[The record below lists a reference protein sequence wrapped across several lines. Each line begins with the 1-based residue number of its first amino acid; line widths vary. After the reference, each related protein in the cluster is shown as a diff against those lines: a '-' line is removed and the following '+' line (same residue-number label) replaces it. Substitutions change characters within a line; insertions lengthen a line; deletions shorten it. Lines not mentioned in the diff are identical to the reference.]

1 MKKNYSKINILKERQ
16 TTSAFALNQPNH
28 VKKNYE
34 HKKKHTKKNIS
45 KTYRFQC
52 RVKN

>member
-28 VKKNYE
+28 VKKKTMNIRKNTP
-34 HKKKHTKKNIS
+34 KK
-45 KTYRFQC
+45 Y
-52 RVKN
+52 